1 MYCPV
6 CLQNTLKMRSSGV
19 VKLTFNGKSRNTSLF
34 TFNVLKESSDDLRK
48 KLREKVVDFMG
59 WYAEFNNKTPIKSF
73 EAFSGDFNC
82 DRGCKIDMVQTKL
95 SVLGLVYSHAD
106 ARAVLEQEGA
116 KFGIEIQLPPDFD
129 PR

>member
-6 CLQNTLKMRSSGV
+6 CLQNTLKIRSSGV
-19 VKLTFNGKSRNTSLF
+19 IKLTFNGKSRNTSLF

-59 WYAEFNNKTPIKSF
+59 WYAEFNNKTPIKHF
-73 EAFSGDFNC
+73 EVFSSDFSC
-82 DRGCKIDMVQTKL
+82 DRGCKIDLLQTKL
-95 SVLGLVYSHAD
+95 SVVGLIYTPTEV
-106 ARAVLEQEGA
+106 RTVLEQEAA
-116 KFGIEIQLPPDFD
+116 KFGVEVQLPSDFD